1 MGVPG
6 RILRILTEEE
16 VESIRKSADGY
27 VKKIRLYL

>member
-1 MGVPG
+1 
-6 RILRILTEEE
+6 LRILTDEE